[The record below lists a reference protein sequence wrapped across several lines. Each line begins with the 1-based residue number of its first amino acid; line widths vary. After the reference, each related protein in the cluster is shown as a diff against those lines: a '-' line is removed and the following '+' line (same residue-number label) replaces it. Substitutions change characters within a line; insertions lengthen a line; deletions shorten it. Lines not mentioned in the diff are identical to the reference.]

1 MQRVSL
7 TSTLDLSRIIFGMW
21 RLGDDPDTSPAH
33 IQTKIE
39 ACLAQ
44 GITSFDQADIYGDY
58 GAEELLGACLKQS
71 PHLRDQIQIITK
83 CGIIA
88 PVGRNAGARVK
99 HYNTSPA
106 HITESIEHSLR
117 LMAIE
122 QIDLLLIHRPD
133 PFMDHKA
140 TGAALDAMVQSGKV
154 RAVGVSN
161 FKPYDFTL
169 LQSAME
175 TPLCTNQIELSVL
188 AHQAFTN
195 GDIAF
200 LQEGGIHP
208 MAWSPLAGGA
218 LFGAGGSKVQ
228 SVLQKT
234 AQEHDSSVSAVAIAW
249 LLEHPA
255 GLLPVMGTNNI
266 DRIKALS
273 KALDVQFDRESW
285 FQIYTAALG
294 QEVP

>member
-1 MQRVSL
+1 MKRVSL
-7 TSTLDLSRIIFGMW
+7 TSTLDLSRIIYGMW
-21 RLGDDPDTSPAH
+21 RLGDDPDTSPARV
-33 IQTKIE
+33 QAKIE

-71 PHLRDQIQIITK
+71 PHLRDQMQIITK
-83 CGIIA
+83 CGIVA
-88 PVGRNAGARVK
+88 PIGRHADARVK
-99 HYNTSPA
+99 HYDTGAA
-106 HITESIEHSLR
+106 HIGESVENSLR

-140 TGAALDAMVQSGKV
+140 TGAALDAMVRSGKV
-154 RAVGVSN
+154 QAVGVSN

-175 TPLCTNQIELSVL
+175 TQLCTNQIELSVL
-188 AHQAFTN
+188 AHHAFTN

-200 LQEGGIHP
+200 LQERDITP

-218 LFGAGGSKVQ
+218 LFGQGNSKVQ
-228 SVLQKT
+228 STLQKT
-234 AQEHDSSVSAVAIAW
+234 AQEQDSSVSAVAIAW

-273 KALDVQFDRESW
+273 KALNVRLDRQSW
-285 FQIYTAALG
+285 FEIYTAALG